1 MRREFVH
8 VLCFEKCQIRFHE
21 MMDHQ
26 SIRIRHISQMPVR
39 VRDVQ
44 FKNKIQIK

>member
-1 MRREFVH
+1 MSLMRREFVH

-26 SIRIRHISQMPVR
+26 SIRIRHR

-44 FKNKIQIK
+44 LKNKAQFDFKI